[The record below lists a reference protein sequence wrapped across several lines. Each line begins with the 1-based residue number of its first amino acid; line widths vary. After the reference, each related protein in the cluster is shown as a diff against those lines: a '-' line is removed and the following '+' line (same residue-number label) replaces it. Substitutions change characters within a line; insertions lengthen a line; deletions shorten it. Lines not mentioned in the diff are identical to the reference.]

1 MKLVFFAALAAATP
15 ACGAERTLSVT
26 DFERLRVEGGFTVE
40 VRAGSATTAKVIG
53 TQQALDI
60 TSVEVQGRQLNIR
73 RNRSG
78 WGGYPGQVAPAAV
91 IRLTVPLLSNVL
103 VIGPAKVSVDR
114 LRGQRVAASLEG
126 AGTLYIAS
134 ITADRVD
141 LSTLGSGTL
150 KVSGGVGTLAAI
162 ARGGGTFDGTN
173 LVAADA
179 KLTSE
184 SAGDVTIA
192 VKRAVTVTMT
202 GSGTVTVLGKPACTV
217 RNTGSGTV
225 SCGSDQSKR

>member
-15 ACGAERTLSVT
+15 VCGAERTLSVT

-78 WGGYPGQVAPAAV
+78 WGGYPGQVAHAAV

-126 AGTLYIAS
+126 AGTLYIA
-134 ITADRVD
+134 
-141 LSTLGSGTL
+141 
-150 KVSGGVGTLAAI
+150 GTLAAI

-225 SCGSDQSKR
+225 NCGSDQSKR

>member
-1 MKLVFFAALAAATP
+1 MKLLFLAALTAATP
-15 ACGAERTLSVT
+15 AFAAERTLSVT
-26 DFERLRVEGGFTVE
+26 DFERLRVDGGFIVD
-40 VRAGSATTAKVIG
+40 VRAGAATTAKIIG
-53 TQQALDI
+53 TQEELDI
-60 TSVEVQGRQLNIR
+60 TSVDVKGRQLNIR

-78 WGGYPGQVAPAAV
+78 WGGYPGQEAPAAM
-91 IRLTVPLLSNVL
+91 IRLTVPLLSNIL

-126 AGTLYIAS
+126 SGTLSIAS

-150 KVSGGVGTLAAI
+150 KIAGVVGTLTAM
-162 ARGGGTFDGTN
+162 ARGGGTFDGTE
-173 LVAADA
+173 LIAADA

-192 VKRAVTVTMT
+192 VKRAITVTMT